1 MKRTATTPSMDSIA
15 HRALSAASRLF
26 AAQWFLVLLSIPSV
40 VSAAA
45 SDYEMREPVLNVK
58 YDIRGV
64 QFELAPVSLPR
75 CEGQLA
81 KDKYWLYA
89 QWKDGDSEFL
99 VISSLATK
107 YHPIGLVITS
117 ARCIVGDADWLM
129 SGSPPGPSSTRGP
142 YQGFTIPDSALHG
155 VCADALRRAALAF
168 GGKKKYLA
176 MIAKFHVRL
185 GDPEMDLTPEFMSE
199 FVKFATSP

>member
-1 MKRTATTPSMDSIA
+1 MDSVA
-15 HRALSAASRLF
+15 HGARSAASRLF
-26 AAQWFLVLLSIPSV
+26 AAQWFLVLSSIPSV

-45 SDYEMREPVLNVK
+45 SDYEMREPVFNVE
-58 YDIRGV
+58 YDIRRV
-64 QFELAPVSLPR
+64 QFESVPGPLLR

-89 QWKDGDSEFL
+89 QWKNGDNEYL

-107 YHPIGLVITS
+107 HHPIGLVITS
-117 ARCIVGDADWLM
+117 ASCIVGDADWLT
-129 SGSPPGPSSTRGP
+129 SGSPPGPSFTRDP